1 VDGDGGTEYVLIS
14 RLLSLGD
21 MHPLPGLSLSLQA
34 PACLACCCSTPSPS
48 LVTSRTEAKPCLP
61 AAAAA
66 AASLFFEAIPPSPP
80 ALQRSSDSQLHL
92 LHSFLGELPAS
103 CCQPAAARV
112 KMTFL
117 GMVIQHR
124 STCRPC
130 QFGQGCLVEGSGFP
144 VDLLMR
150 R

>member
-1 VDGDGGTEYVLIS
+1 VNGDGGTEYLLIS

-61 AAAAA
+61 AAA